1 MLLERDQDLAALAA
15 RIGALHGSH
24 KGGAVLIE
32 GPPGIGKSALLA
44 AATARPPD
52 AVQVLR
58 ARGSELEAGLAFG
71 GVRQLLA
78 PVLRRLSQAE
88 REALLSGPAALA
100 APALALG
107 PAPAGGGLSDPL
119 YGLYWLAAD
128 LAERTPLVLAIDDL
142 HWLDE
147 ESARFVAYLAPRL
160 EGIPLLVLATVR
172 PEEPGAGDI
181 ALADLAAA
189 GEVLRPA
196 PLSPAA
202 IAEMVPGRPADA
214 VRAATGGNPLLVA
227 ELARSDPKA
236 ALEEVAPGSVGR
248 SVLRRVE
255 RISPDAVA
263 LARAVSLFAAG
274 ATLADAATV
283 AGIAADA
290 AADAAD
296 RLFAASV
303 LAGGDVVSFA
313 HPLMRAAVYEELG
326 PHARRAGHAQA
337 AAVLRGRAAPVE
349 EVAAHLL
356 AGAPSGDPADV
367 ATLREA
373 AARALAA
380 AAPRAALRYLE
391 RALAEPLPAG
401 PERLALLRD
410 AGRLQAMLGHAD
422 AEATLTRALELAS
435 LAGERVDIAL
445 ELAAVRHGR
454 EEFAAAV
461 GLLAPLVGAAELDPE
476 RTLILDA
483 MLAGCAVMA
492 PGHAETFRAA
502 VDRIPDD
509 LRGDTPGQRF
519 ALMWKTFG
527 SMSAGRPMAKVLAML
542 QPALDADAPRLYE
555 DLGSEVEDPITVL
568 TACGELDLVEAL
580 AEERMERAQEIGAE
594 AAHVAAQAQAAAA
607 RHLRGHWHDAESLL
621 RAILEHPA
629 TGRALRTWGESA
641 LTETL
646 VMQDRLDEAEAVLAT
661 MPPGIMTEVRRAQLG
676 DARGD
681 HSLYPAFKQAADQ
694 YASRGLTSAASTRW
708 LCPYA
713 LGLGQAGRTAEAITL
728 MEKYLASAQASG
740 ERASIGEARI
750 VLGQLLDGPDA
761 IAHLDAACATLTRSP
776 FDWLLARARL
786 EHGSALRRAGQRL
799 RSRELLRSAL
809 DYAVRHGDAD
819 IARRARDELHV
830 TGARLRNVY
839 LSGAESLTPAELRIA
854 RLAADGLTNREIAQR
869 LFLTRK
875 TVEMHMSRCL
885 RKLDISSR
893 KDLPAAIGAGS
904 V

>member
-15 RIGALHGSH
+15 RIGALHGSRE
-24 KGGAVLIE
+24 GGALLIE

-44 AATARPPD
+44 AALARAPD

-78 PVLRRLSQAE
+78 PALRRLSHVE
-88 REALLSGPAALA
+88 RDALLSGPAALA

-107 PAPAGGGLSDPL
+107 PAPAGGLLSDPL
-119 YGLYWLAAD
+119 YGLYWLVAD

-142 HWLDE
+142 QWLDE

-160 EGIPLLVLATVR
+160 EGIALLVLATVR
-172 PEEPGAGDI
+172 PQEPGASEV
-181 ALADLAAA
+181 ALAGLATA
-189 GEVLRPA
+189 GEVLRLA
-196 PLSPAA
+196 PLSLVAVS
-202 IAEMVPGRPADA
+202 ELVPSRPADA
-214 VRAATGGNPLLVA
+214 VQAATGGNPLLVI
-227 ELARSDPKA
+227 ELARADPGA

-274 ATLADAATV
+274 ATLVDAAAV

-290 AADAAD
+290 AASAAD
-296 RLFAASV
+296 RLIAASV
-303 LAGGDVVSFA
+303 LAGGELVAFA

-326 PHARRAGHAQA
+326 PHVRRAGHAQA
-337 AAVLRGRAAPVE
+337 ARVLRARAAPVE
-349 EVAAHLL
+349 DVAAHLL
-356 AGAPSGDPADV
+356 AGAPSGDRADV
-367 ATLREA
+367 ATLREV

-391 RALAEPLPAG
+391 RALAEPLPARS
-401 PERLALLRD
+401 ERLASLRD

-435 LAGERVDIAL
+435 FAGERVDIAL

-461 GLLAPLVGAAELDPE
+461 GLLQPLAGATESDPE
-476 RTLILDA
+476 RTVTLDA
-483 MLAGCAVMA
+483 MIASCAVMA

-502 VDRIPDD
+502 VERIPDE
-509 LRGDTPGQRF
+509 LPGDTPGQRF
-519 ALMWKTFG
+519 ALTWKAFG
-527 SMSAGRPMAKVLAML
+527 GMSAGRPVAEVLAMV
-542 QPALDADAPRLYE
+542 QPTLDPDVPRLYDE
-555 DLGSEVEDPITVL
+555 LGSEVEDPFAVL
-568 TACGELDLVEAL
+568 TACGELDVIEAL
-580 AEERMERAQEIGAE
+580 AEERMARAREIGAE
-594 AAHVAAQAQAAAA
+594 AAYAAAQAQVAAA
-607 RHLRGHWHDAESLL
+607 RHLRGHWRDAESLL
-621 RAILEHPA
+621 RAILKHPA
-629 TGRALRTWGESA
+629 TGRALRTWCEST
-641 LTETL
+641 LTEIL
-646 VMQDRLDEAEAVLAT
+646 LMEGRLDEAESLLAT
-661 MPPGIMTEVRRAQLG
+661 MPPGITAEVRRAQLAG
-676 DARGD
+676 ARGD

-694 YASRGLTSAASTRW
+694 FASRGLTSAPCTRW
-708 LCPYA
+708 LCTYA
-713 LGLGQAGRTAEAITL
+713 RGLGQAGRTAEAIAL
-728 MEKYLASAQASG
+728 MEEYLASAQASG
-740 ERASIGEARI
+740 ERASIGEAHT
-750 VLGQLLDGPDA
+750 VLGRLLDGPDA
-761 IAHLDAACATLTRSP
+761 MAHFDSACATLAPSP
-776 FDWLLARARL
+776 FDWHLARARL
-786 EHGSALRRAGQRL
+786 ELGSALRRAGQRV
-799 RSRELLRSAL
+799 RARELLRSAL
-809 DYAVRHGDAD
+809 DYAERHGDAD

-830 TGARLRNVY
+830 SGARLRNVF

-854 RLAADGLTNREIAQR
+854 RLAADGLSNREIAQQ

-893 KDLPAAIGAGS
+893 KDLPAALGTAT